1 MVCEIN
7 QIVAENIHSLPQS
20 PWKKCIFWLWDFKL
34 RHMNC
39 FDLKVGGVWYLFLN
53 GMVTGMVIGLSLVSE
68 ILTFMT
74 QQAWELSC
82 TLSLPWAEFLLGNYL
97 SFSLGAWMLIYRVD
111 SVQSAMKNEAQLTHN
126 WKWRSWIAYLTANP
140 WAWNNVLIVVIL
152 CIQGSCYITLLWQ

>member
-1 MVCEIN
+1 MIELKATLKINVNQNFDIFKTLSKHITLVCEIN

-68 ILTFMT
+68 ILAFMT

-82 TLSLPWAEFLLGNYL
+82 TLSLPWAECLLGNYL
-97 SFSLGAWMLIYRVD
+97 SFSLGAWMLV
-111 SVQSAMKNEAQLTHN
+111 
-126 WKWRSWIAYLTANP
+126 
-140 WAWNNVLIVVIL
+140 
-152 CIQGSCYITLLWQ
+152 